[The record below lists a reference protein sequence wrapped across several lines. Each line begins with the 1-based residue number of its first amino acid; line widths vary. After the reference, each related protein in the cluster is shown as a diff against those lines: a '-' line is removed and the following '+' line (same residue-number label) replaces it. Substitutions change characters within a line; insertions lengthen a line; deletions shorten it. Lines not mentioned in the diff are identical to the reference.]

1 MKHNLKGFSIR
12 WLLLP
17 LLLVSAWLPVSGQQ
31 FGLGRSRMLDP
42 INWKAT
48 VEGNSTSSATIRLT
62 AEMEE
67 GWHLYGLDLPADGP
81 NSTVIDFQLP
91 EGVKLDGPLTPSRK
105 PVEKYDDM
113 FSLNLSWWE
122 GSVSF
127 TQKVKISDEKTHTV
141 GVEVS
146 FQGCNDETCIAPKT
160 ESLEVSVGTGPVVV
174 KEDKADTVVVEAP
187 VVAAPAAP
195 AEKADLWAPVE
206 FSEDEMPEQAQV
218 KDSPWWVIFIWGF
231 GGGLLA
237 LLTPCV
243 WPMIPMTVSF
253 FLKKGTSRRKS
264 VGDAVIY
271 GLSIIVIYLT
281 LGLAITGIFGASK
294 LNELSTNAVFNLCF
308 FLLLVV
314 FGISFLGGFD
324 IKLPSKWSNSTDARA
339 EKATGLVSIFFMAFT
354 LALVSFSCT
363 GPIIGTL
370 LVEAATMGNFVG
382 PAIGMGGFA
391 LALALPF
398 SLFALFPSWL
408 KEMPRSGGW
417 LNSVKV
423 VLGFLELALSLKFL
437 SVADLAY
444 GWGVLDREVFICL
457 WVVLFAMLGFY
468 LLGKLKFSHDADL
481 PHVSLPRFFLSLASF
496 GFALYLIPGLWGAPL
511 KGVSAFVPPL
521 FTQDFNLYAG
531 GQFEEFDDYDKG
543 MAYAAESNRPVLVD
557 FSGYGCVNCRKM
569 EGAVFD
575 TGRVSSIVKENFV
588 LIKLMVD
595 DKTKLP
601 EPMTVEENGK
611 KVVLKTVGD
620 KWSYLQRHKFS
631 ANSQPYYIILNHSG
645 EAVSAPYF
653 YDENVGKF
661 VGWLEGG
668 MKNYSENP
676 D

>member
-1 MKHNLKGFSIR
+1 MKFNLKELPTR

-17 LLLVSAWLPVSGQQ
+17 LLMLFAMLPAIAQQAGFGGSQILEPITWKVS
-31 FGLGRSRMLDP
+31 
-42 INWKAT
+42 
-48 VEGNSTSSATIRLT
+48 VEGNSTSSATIRLS
-62 AEMEE
+62 ANIEE
-67 GWHLYGLDLPADGP
+67 GWHLYSLNMPEDGP
-81 NSTVIDFQLP
+81 NSTVIDFTLP
-91 EGVKLDGPLTPSRK
+91 EGVTLDGALTPSKK
-105 PVEKYDDM
+105 PIEKYDDM

-127 TQKVKISDEKTHTV
+127 TQKVKITDEKTHAV
-141 GVEVS
+141 SISVS
-146 FQGCNDETCIAPKT
+146 FQGCNDQTCVAPKT
-160 ESLEVSVGTGPVVV
+160 ELLETSVGTGPAVVEKV
-174 KEDKADTVVVEAP
+174 EEDTVVAALPVASTPEVEKDN
-187 VVAAPAAP
+187 V
-195 AEKADLWAPVE
+195 DLWAPVE
-206 FSEDEMPEQAQV
+206 FSSADMPQEADV
-218 KDSPWWVIFIWGF
+218 TNSPWWIIFIWGF

-253 FLKKGTSRRKS
+253 FLKKSSSRSKAIR
-264 VGDAVIY
+264 DAVVY

-281 LGLAITGIFGASK
+281 LGLAITGLFGASK

-382 PAIGMGGFA
+382 PAVGMGGFA

-398 SLFALFPSWL
+398 SLFAMFPSWL

-444 GWGVLDREVFICL
+444 GWGILDREVFICL
-457 WVVLFAMLGFY
+457 WVIIFIMLGLY
-468 LLGKLKFSHDADL
+468 LLGKIKFSHDADL
-481 PHVSLPRFFLSLASF
+481 DHVSLPRFFLSLTSLS
-496 GFALYLIPGLWGAPL
+496 FALYLIPGLWGAPL
-511 KGVSAFVPPL
+511 KSVSAFVPPL
-521 FTQDFNLYAG
+521 FTQDFNLYDG
-531 GQFEEFDDYDKG
+531 GKFEEFDDYDKG
-543 MAYAAESNRPVLVD
+543 MAYAAEHKRPVLMD

-575 TGRVSSIVKENFV
+575 TGRVSAIVKENFV

-595 DKTKLP
+595 DKAKLSSP
-601 EPMTVEENGK
+601 ITVEENGK
-611 KVVLKTVGD
+611 KIVLNTVGD
-620 KWSYLQRHKFS
+620 KWSYLQRHKFG
-631 ANSQPYYIILNHSG
+631 ANSQPYYIVLNHSG
-645 EAVSAPYF
+645 EAMTTPYF
-653 YDENVGKF
+653 YDENVEQF
-661 VGWLEGG
+661 VTWLETGI
-668 MKNYSENP
+668 KNYNEKP
-676 D
+676 E